1 VKPLLQQL
9 ARGLVQDP
17 GRVRVH
23 EYREDGQT
31 VLELEVAPGDRGRVI
46 GRDGRTATA
55 LRTLLSALARRRGES
70 LDVEILDE

>member
-1 VKPLLQQL
+1 MKSLLQQL

-23 EYREDGQT
+23 EYREDGRT
-31 VLELEVAPGDRGRVI
+31 VLELEVAPSDCGRVI

-55 LRTLLSALARRRGES
+55 LRTLLQALARRRGES
-70 LDVEILDE
+70 LDVEILD